1 MKTMKKNSEVK
12 RVKEN
17 LTQKMKSEGWEYCP
31 KSEWKKTVTKI
42 SQNEK
47 K

>member
-1 MKTMKKNSEVK
+1 MKTMKRNSEVK

-17 LTQKMKSEGWEYCP
+17 LAQTLKLQGWEYCP

-42 SQNEK
+42 SQNK
-47 K
+47 KK